1 MIDPFL
7 FQVEFGLYPVAEGA
21 EGLTLI
27 LFVAMSLLAVLGVRF
42 TYYAHQNLRRT
53 DIALQRSLWV
63 LLRYTGVLAALFGL
77 AGLLEIVSSLAFA
90 SKNALLLGMALLLA
104 LALRQIHITAT
115 GGGGFLSGPL
125 EQALR
130 VGFVAVLLAY
140 VGVVAVTGQT
150 ALTAV
155 IEGLVAVAAIVY
167 GGSYF
172 RTQTSDSRLQG
183 TLLDSLVRHLV
194 PVLTFAALTGVVAF
208 AVPLGVD
215 RLVVMHIQVVFII
228 MTATSLMTA
237 TIKLRQ
243 NLATL

>member
-1 MIDPFL
+1 MIDPL
-7 FQVEFGLYPVAEGA
+7 VFQIEFGLDPIAEGA

-27 LFVAMSLLAVLGVRF
+27 LFIAMSLLTVLGVRF
-42 TYYAHQNLRRT
+42 TYYAHRNLRQT
-53 DIALQRSLWV
+53 DIDLQQSLWV

-77 AGLLEIVSSLAFA
+77 VGILEIVSSLAFA
-90 SKNALLLGMALLLA
+90 SKNALLLAMALVLA
-104 LALRQIHITAT
+104 LAVRQIHITAT
-115 GGGGFLSGPL
+115 GGGGLLSGPL
-125 EQALR
+125 EQAIR
-130 VGFVAVLLAY
+130 IGFVAVILAY

-172 RTQTSDSRLQG
+172 RSQTSDSRLQG
-183 TLLDSLVRHLV
+183 TLLDSLVRHLL
-194 PVLTFAALTGVVAF
+194 PVLTFASLTGIVAF
-208 AVPLGVD
+208 AVALGVD